1 MVLTHLGDLVCPRTK
16 LFFSFF
22 FFSLVMAYM
31 LPTLNFVEACGYYDD
46 DDDDDEMTM
55 TMTTKIVIV
64 MITETGS
71 FMMSIRNIEND
82 SSDYEDDA
90 NSVFVAVVLAYQ
102 NNAKCF
108 VVAYSCFH
116 RVCPSKG

>member
-1 MVLTHLGDLVCPRTK
+1 MSKDKVVF
-16 LFFSFF
+16 LFFL
-22 FFSLVMAYM
+22 FSLVMAYM
-31 LPTLNFVEACGYYDD
+31 LPTLNFVEACGYCDD
-46 DDDDDEMTM
+46 DDMTM
-55 TMTTKIVIV
+55 TM
-64 MITETGS
+64 TGS
-71 FMMSIRNIEND
+71 FMMSINNIEND

-90 NSVFVAVVLAYQ
+90 NSVFVAVILAYQ

>member
-22 FFSLVMAYM
+22 FFSLVMTYM
-31 LPTLNFVEACGYYDD
+31 LPTLNFVEACGYY

-71 FMMSIRNIEND
+71 FMMSINNIEND

-90 NSVFVAVVLAYQ
+90 NSVFVAVILAYQ
-102 NNAKCF
+102 NNEK
-108 VVAYSCFH
+108 
-116 RVCPSKG
+116 

>member
-1 MVLTHLGDLVCPRTK
+1 MT
-16 LFFSFF
+16 
-22 FFSLVMAYM
+22 YM
-31 LPTLNFVEACGYYDD
+31 LPTLNFVEACGYYD

-71 FMMSIRNIEND
+71 FMMSINNIEND

-90 NSVFVAVVLAYQ
+90 NSVFVAVILAYQ
-102 NNAKCF
+102 NNEK
-108 VVAYSCFH
+108 
-116 RVCPSKG
+116 

>member
-22 FFSLVMAYM
+22 LFSLVMTYM
-31 LPTLNFVEACGYYDD
+31 LPTLNFVEACGYY

-71 FMMSIRNIEND
+71 FMMSIK
-82 SSDYEDDA
+82 
-90 NSVFVAVVLAYQ
+90 
-102 NNAKCF
+102 NN
-108 VVAYSCFH
+108 
-116 RVCPSKG
+116 